1 MWQRRDTYQQH
12 LYNNV
17 LVKRTRVLVRN
28 REIRMWSLVA
38 KKNIPPG
45 TFIGFYTG
53 CTASRTCPPGS
64 HYALQIGPSQPCI
77 VPFPD
82 ESEITPAQR
91 EFHALANMN
100 EPIEGEYANCHMAVQ
115 DFSASEIENVA
126 AIQGHAR
133 FYRGMACFACERID
147 AGEALT
153 WNYGTAFEP
162 IRQLMNYT
170 VGQPCRRVLENEV
183 FIQPASQLYSRCYR
197 HLDPASP
204 TTACTPSSPHNT
216 SSRPASSFAGAT
228 PRTVRG
234 SSPIPSPPAAMLHR
248 RRIVRGSARADS
260 KPDMR
265 LRVHAHLDHVQ
276 SRIC

>member
-53 CTASRTCPPGS
+53 CMASRTCPPGS

-133 FYRGMACFACERID
+133 FYRAMACFACERID

-162 IRQLMNYT
+162 IRQLMNYN

-183 FIQPASQLYSRCYR
+183 FIQPASQSVLQALGPRI
-197 HLDPASP
+197 
-204 TTACTPSSPHNT
+204 PHYCVYPVLGT
-216 SSRPASSFAGAT
+216 QHIKSARFK
-228 PRTVRG
+228 V
-234 SSPIPSPPAAMLHR
+234 R
-248 RRIVRGSARADS
+248 RRHATDSEGEQSDSFSSGSDAAQEAYRPRLSTRRQQARHEAEG
-260 KPDMR
+260 P
-265 LRVHAHLDHVQ
+265 
-276 SRIC
+276 CPP